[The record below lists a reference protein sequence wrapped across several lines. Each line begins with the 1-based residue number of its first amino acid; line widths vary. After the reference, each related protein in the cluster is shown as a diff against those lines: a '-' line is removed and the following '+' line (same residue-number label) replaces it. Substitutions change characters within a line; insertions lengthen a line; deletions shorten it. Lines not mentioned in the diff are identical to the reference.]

1 MAEKGIGI
9 SLAISMEPEK
19 ITALYECES
28 IQKLWLSITE
38 ESMWRVIHSVPKDAE
53 RANQE
58 VIDGLK
64 ATIVANAIQRML
76 SSSDLLEQYVLEELQ
91 RYKDGME
98 NLTPQEFVQ
107 IKKNLLETV
116 EFKRIMRELF
126 GI

>member
-1 MAEKGIGI
+1 MAENRVGIN
-9 SLAISMEPEK
+9 LAISMEPEK
-19 ITALYECES
+19 ITALYECERV
-28 IQKLWLSITE
+28 KNLWLSITA
-38 ESMWRVIHSVPKDAE
+38 ESMWQVIHSVPKSAE
-53 RANQE
+53 SATQE

-76 SSSDLLEQYVLEELQ
+76 SSSDLLEQYVFEELQ
-91 RYKDGME
+91 RYKEGME

>member
-1 MAEKGIGI
+1 MANRVGI

-19 ITALYECES
+19 VTALYECED
-28 IQKLWLSITE
+28 IRKLWLSITE
-38 ESMWRVIHSVPKDAE
+38 ESIWRVIHSVPKNAE

-91 RYKDGME
+91 RYKEGVE
-98 NLTPQEFVQ
+98 NLTPKEFVEV
-107 IKKNLLETV
+107 KKMLMETV
-116 EFKRIMRELF
+116 ELKRIMNEFF